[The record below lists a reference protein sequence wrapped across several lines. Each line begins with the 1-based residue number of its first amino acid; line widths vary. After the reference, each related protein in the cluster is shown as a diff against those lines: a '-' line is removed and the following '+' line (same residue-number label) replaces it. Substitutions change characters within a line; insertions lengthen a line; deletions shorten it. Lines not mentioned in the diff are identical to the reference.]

1 MTYIPARGFQVVQ
14 SVAET
19 NATLQREAALRPSS
33 VPTTVDAA
41 VESQTGLSSTST
53 LISQALSTSDV
64 RFDKVSEIQ
73 QSIADGTYSVS
84 ASDVAGKLLDTL
96 IG

>member
-14 SVAET
+14 SVAQT
-19 NATLQREAALRPSS
+19 NATLNREAALKASS
-33 VPTTVDAA
+33 VPTTVEAA
-41 VESQTGLSSTST
+41 VDPQTGLSSTST
-53 LISQALSTSDV
+53 LISQALSISDV
-64 RFDKVSEIQ
+64 RFDKVASLQ

-84 ASDVAGKLLDTL
+84 ASDVAGKLLDSL

>member
-14 SVAET
+14 PVAET
-19 NATLQREAALRPSS
+19 NATLQREAALRAPKN
-33 VPTTVDAA
+33 PLTVDAA
-41 VESQTGLSSTST
+41 VDNQTGLSSAST

-64 RFDKVSEIQ
+64 RVEKVTAIQ

-96 IG
+96 VG